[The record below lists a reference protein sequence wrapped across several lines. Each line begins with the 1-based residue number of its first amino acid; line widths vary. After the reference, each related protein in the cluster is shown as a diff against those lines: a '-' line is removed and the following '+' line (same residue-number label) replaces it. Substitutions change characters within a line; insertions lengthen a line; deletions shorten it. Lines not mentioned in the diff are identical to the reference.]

1 LAAAASKLLTDKVE
15 EILASDSL
23 FPAVT
28 ARQPSGEGILP
39 SQDIRYFIDTGII
52 RSTRE
57 IPDNQIQPASI
68 DLRLWHE
75 AYRVRARF
83 LPGRSTTLLNK
94 ATANGLLEKKIDITE
109 PTLLEKGVVY
119 IIPLMESLALPS
131 DVYGIANSKSTTGRL
146 DIFTRLITETGDEF
160 EHVRKGY
167 CGGLYVEVVSRTFP
181 IVVQCGMRL
190 NQLRFVRGRS
200 NPAADDDLKELAK
213 GDGLVL
219 SDENGSGQ
227 ADINRGLYM
236 TVDLQGNGHSE
247 VVAYQAKKHAPS
259 IDLSRV
265 NHYDRAEFWTPID
278 RPRNGQFILEPGE
291 FYLLASKQRV
301 RVGPDHAA
309 EMVAYDPT
317 IGDFRAHYAGFFD
330 PGFGYGM
337 RGEIPGTKAVLEVR
351 VHEMP
356 IVLEDDQYVGRLH
369 YYKMAAIPEKV
380 YGVSIGS
387 SYQEQGLALSKQ
399 FKPEQQHT
407 SGPASS
413 TAATAK
419 AKDNPETAHCQSIEK
434 PITTEADDDDSILNI
449 AFHDRGEHRLNAKK
463 R

>member
-1 LAAAASKLLTDKVE
+1 MARGL
-15 EILASDSL
+15 
-23 FPAVT
+23 PG
-28 ARQPSGEGILP
+28 ARQ
-39 SQDIRYFIDTGII
+39 
-52 RSTRE
+52 
-57 IPDNQIQPASI
+57 
-68 DLRLWHE
+68 
-75 AYRVRARF
+75 F
-83 LPGRSTTLLNK
+83 LPGKSTTLLNK
-94 ATANGLLEKKIDITE
+94 ATANGLLEKRIDITE

-167 CGGLYVEVVSRTFP
+167 CGGLYMEVVSRTFP
-181 IVVQCGMRL
+181 VVVQCGMKL
-190 NQLRFVRGRS
+190 NQLRFVRGKS
-200 NPAADDDLKELAK
+200 NAAADDDLKELAK

-219 SDENGSGQ
+219 SEEDGSGQ
-227 ADINRGLYM
+227 ADINRGLYI
-236 TVDLQGNGHSE
+236 TVDLQGNGHSQ
-247 VVAYQAKKHAPS
+247 VVAYQAKKHAPA
-259 IDLSRV
+259 IDLSQI
-265 NHYDRAEFWTPID
+265 NHYDRADFWTPID

-337 RGEIPGTKAVLEVR
+337 PGEIPGTKAVLEVR

-399 FKPEQQHT
+399 FKAEQKST
-407 SGPASS
+407 SGSSAAPA
-413 TAATAK
+413 AM
-419 AKDNPETAHCQSIEK
+419 AKDNPETAAGKRLEK
-434 PITTEADDDDSILNI
+434 PKIVEAEDDDSILNI
-449 AFHDRGEHRLNAKK
+449 AFQNRSEHRLNAKD

>member
-1 LAAAASKLLTDKVE
+1 
-15 EILASDSL
+15 
-23 FPAVT
+23 
-28 ARQPSGEGILP
+28 
-39 SQDIRYFIDTGII
+39 
-52 RSTRE
+52 
-57 IPDNQIQPASI
+57 
-68 DLRLWHE
+68 
-75 AYRVRARF
+75 
-83 LPGRSTTLLNK
+83 
-94 ATANGLLEKKIDITE
+94 
-109 PTLLEKGVVY
+109 
-119 IIPLMESLALPS
+119 MESLALPS

-190 NQLRFVRGRS
+190 NQLRFVRGKS
-200 NPAADDDLKELAK
+200 NAAADDDLKELAK

-265 NHYDRAEFWTPID
+265 NYYDRAEFWTPID

-387 SYQEQGLALSKQ
+387 SYQQQGLALSKQ
-399 FKPEQQHT
+399 FKPEQQYT
-407 SGPASS
+407 SDPASG
-413 TAATAK
+413 ATATVK
-419 AKDNPETAHCQSIEK
+419 AKDTPETAHCDSVEK
-434 PITTEADDDDSILNI
+434 PRTTEAYDDDSILNI
-449 AFHDRGEHRLNAKK
+449 AFHNRGEHRLNAKN

>member
-1 LAAAASKLLTDKVE
+1 VE
-15 EILASDSL
+15 DILAFDSL
-23 FPAVT
+23 FPSVT

-39 SQDIRYFIDTGII
+39 SQEIRHFIDTGII

-57 IPDNQIQPASI
+57 IPDQQIQPASI

-75 AYRVRARF
+75 AYRVRAQF
-83 LPGRSTTLLNK
+83 LPGKSTTLLNK
-94 ATANGLLEKKIDITE
+94 ATANGLLEKRIDITE

-160 EHVRKGY
+160 ERVRKGY
-167 CGGLYVEVVSRTFP
+167 CGGLYIEVVSRTFP
-181 IVVQCGMRL
+181 VVVQCGMKL
-190 NQLRFVRGRS
+190 NQLRFVRGKS
-200 NPAADDDLKELAK
+200 NAAADDDLKELAK

-219 SDENGSGQ
+219 SGEDGSGQ

-236 TVDLQGNGHSE
+236 TVDLQGNGRSQ
-247 VVAYQAKKHAPS
+247 VVAYQARKHAPT
-259 IDLSRV
+259 IDLSQI
-265 NHYDRAEFWTPID
+265 NHYDRSDFWTPID

-399 FKPEQQHT
+399 FKAEQKST
-407 SGPASS
+407 SGSSAAPA
-413 TAATAK
+413 AM
-419 AKDNPETAHCQSIEK
+419 AKDNPETGAGKRLEEPRI
-434 PITTEADDDDSILNI
+434 ADAEDEDSILNI
-449 AFHDRGEHRLNAKK
+449 PFQNRSEQRLNAKD